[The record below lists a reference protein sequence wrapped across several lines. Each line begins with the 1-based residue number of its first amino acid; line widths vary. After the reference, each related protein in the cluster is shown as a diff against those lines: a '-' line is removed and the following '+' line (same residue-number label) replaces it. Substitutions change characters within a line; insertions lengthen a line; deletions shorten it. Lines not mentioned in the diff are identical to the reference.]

1 MPFKCHFQLK
11 MLCDSMKSLL
21 QPPWIAALAKK
32 EEYIQNS
39 GGMERAQLLSF
50 PTFLLYVFLSM
61 FSTNMGSYSTVQPW
75 LLIADS
81 Y

>member
-11 MLCDSMKSLL
+11 MLCDSMKSLP

-32 EEYIQNS
+32 QEYIQNS

-50 PTFLLYVFLSM
+50 PTFLLSM